1 MTLTESE
8 TVDHPQKREE
18 KTQNADSHNMIKLEQ
33 PNLLE
38 STITTPQNNQG
49 LNRKHHTSRRKIK
62 QWIRKFGPN

>member
-38 STITTPQNNQG
+38 STITTPQPKKRSQQKTPHKSGENQAMD
-49 LNRKHHTSRRKIK
+49 KEV
-62 QWIRKFGPN
+62 

>member
-38 STITTPQNNQG
+38 STITTPQPNKG
-49 LNRKHHTSRRKIK
+49 LNRKHHTSLRKIK
-62 QWIRKFGPN
+62 QWIRKFDPN